1 MSDGLTAARV
11 SRRSLLWAGAIVVVL
26 VAAGVVGG
34 LVWRALVDVPAGIV
48 VNHHWYPD
56 PWDLGQRASFAA
68 TGWYVVVAIVAGL
81 VIGLLAA
88 WFSRAPEIVTLV
100 AVVVGSLLAAWLI
113 LVVGLHGAP
122 PDPQG
127 AAAHAAD
134 GTRLSGTISRPGAAA
149 FITLPLAAIVPLAVV
164 FLLVA
169 ERGADPAPTIED

>member
-1 MSDGLTAARV
+1 MSDRLTAARV
-11 SRRSLLWAGAIVVVL
+11 SRGSLLWAGAIVVVL

-34 LVWRALVDVPAGIV
+34 LVWRALVDIPSGV
-48 VNHHWYPD
+48 VVGHQWYPD
-56 PWDLGQRASFAA
+56 PWDPGQQASFAA
-68 TGWYVVVAIVAGL
+68 TGWYVVVAAVAGL

-88 WFSRAPEIVTLV
+88 WFSRAPEVLTLV
-100 AVVVGSLLAAWLI
+100 AVVVGSLVAAWLM

-122 PDPQG
+122 PDPQT

-149 FITLPLAAIVPLAVV
+149 FITLPLAAIAPLAVV

-169 ERGADPAPTIED
+169 GHRMEPSAIED